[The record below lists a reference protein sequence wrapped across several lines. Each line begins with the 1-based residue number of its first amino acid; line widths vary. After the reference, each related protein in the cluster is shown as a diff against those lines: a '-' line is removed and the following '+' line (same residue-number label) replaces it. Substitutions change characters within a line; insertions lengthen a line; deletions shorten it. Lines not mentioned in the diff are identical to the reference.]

1 MNDNLNA
8 IRLCLAM
15 LVLFSHSFVLLGL
28 PQPQLLGWDLG
39 SHAVHAFF
47 AVSGF
52 LIVGSYMRRPN
63 IVQFAVNRSL
73 RILPALLVAYV
84 FGRMLFEWYG
94 QYSENPLPFR
104 RNNSLWTIPWEITCY
119 AVCAFAGAIG
129 LLHRDRYNVIFA
141 FVWIM
146 VFAHLGSELEDY
158 ALIMPMLLSFL
169 TGGFIAVYEADFNM
183 PLAAGISVSVLAG
196 LLADGWLGVL
206 PRALYFVPD
215 LSKSDV
221 ATIQR
226 WPVVISMAFCVIYL
240 GKHAPPRLVLRED
253 YSYGV
258 YLFAWP
264 VQQVVVAT
272 SLSLGSA
279 LNPYSLSLA
288 AALLTFCIAALSWHL
303 IEKPA
308 LRLKKRGTVGRC
320 PLVKQD

>member
-28 PQPQLLGWDLG
+28 PQPQVLGWDLG

-47 AVSGF
+47 AVSGY

-63 IVQFAVNRSL
+63 IVQFAINRTL

-84 FGRMLFEWYG
+84 FGRVLFEWYG
-94 QYSENPLPFR
+94 QYSANPFPFK

-119 AVCAFAGAIG
+119 AVCASAGAIG

-141 FVWIM
+141 FIWIM
-146 VFAHLGSELEDY
+146 AFANLGSELEDY
-158 ALIMPMLLSFL
+158 ALILPMLLSFL
-169 TGGFIAVYEADFNM
+169 TGGFIAVYENDINM
-183 PLAAGISVSVLAG
+183 PLAAGISILVLVG
-196 LLADGWLGVL
+196 LLVDGWLGML

-215 LSKSDV
+215 LSQSDV

-226 WPVVISMAFCVIYL
+226 WPVVVSIAFCVVYL
-240 GKHAPPRLVLRED
+240 GKYAAPRFVMRDD

-264 VQQVVVAT
+264 IQQVVVAT
-272 SLSLGSA
+272 SLSRGLA
-279 LNPYSLSLA
+279 LNPYRLSVA

-308 LRLKKRGTVGRC
+308 LGLKKRGTVGHR
-320 PLVKQD
+320 PLMKQK